1 MSREVDRRRRRP
13 GLVTPERE
21 THLRELADEVSSER
35 LEGAHRL
42 EVTTVD
48 YTTGNPA
55 AVRSE
60 DAPAEQGNYIQR
72 ALDHLQAASPA
83 LGLEATQ
90 PTEYVVDPSTQRTSA
105 NAVTVHAQQRYKGIP
120 IFQAAQAVLF
130 DPDGRLTQTVGTT
143 VTVPSE
149 LEVAPR
155 LSVEEAV
162 LAAAE
167 QVAEPDQDERGQTD
181 EFGQPMEIPGVRLD
195 GFLIR
200 VTATFPDRPERP
212 TVLAPGP
219 FAEDIRAS
227 LTWFPM
233 DTEDLRLAWLVVLTM
248 PGFAAQYRV
257 VVDAASGEVLY
268 CRQLVQTVAA
278 RGSVFPVDG
287 DGQRRTS
294 EFPRPLADY
303 NLPVP
308 AGLPDGFPDTWVQAD
323 RTVGNSV
330 NAHLGDD
337 GPAVQGALQD
347 GVVVFDPADPA
358 AASSSPST
366 SSTSTARCTT
376 SSTCSASRRATAASS
391 GTTSAAAGW
400 APTRS
405 TPAPTPGR
413 CSARPTCSPRW
424 TGAARS

>member
-1 MSREVDRRRRRP
+1 MP
-13 GLVTPERE
+13 Q
-21 THLRELADEVSSER
+21 ELA
-35 LEGAHRL
+35 
-42 EVTTVD
+42 
-48 YTTGNPA
+48 
-55 AVRSE
+55 
-60 DAPAEQGNYIQR
+60 
-72 ALDHLQAASPA
+72 
-83 LGLEATQ
+83 
-90 PTEYVVDPSTQRTSA
+90 
-105 NAVTVHAQQRYKGIP
+105 
-120 IFQAAQAVLF
+120 
-130 DPDGRLTQTVGTT
+130 
-143 VTVPSE
+143 
-149 LEVAPR
+149 VAPR

-233 DTEDLRLAWLVVLTM
+233 DTDDLRLAWLVVLTM
-248 PGFAAQYRV
+248 PGFAGQYRV

-308 AGLPDGFPDTWVQAD
+308 AGLPDGFPDTWCRPTGPSATASTPTLATTGRRSRAPS
-323 RTVGNSV
+323 RTAWSSST
-330 NAHLGDD
+330 
-337 GPAVQGALQD
+337 P
-347 GVVVFDPADPA
+347 PTPA
-358 AASSSPST
+358 ATSSSPST
-366 SSTSTARCTT
+366 SST
-376 SSTCSASRRATAASS
+376 
-391 GTTSAAAGW
+391 
-400 APTRS
+400 
-405 TPAPTPGR
+405 
-413 CSARPTCSPRW
+413 
-424 TGAARS
+424 